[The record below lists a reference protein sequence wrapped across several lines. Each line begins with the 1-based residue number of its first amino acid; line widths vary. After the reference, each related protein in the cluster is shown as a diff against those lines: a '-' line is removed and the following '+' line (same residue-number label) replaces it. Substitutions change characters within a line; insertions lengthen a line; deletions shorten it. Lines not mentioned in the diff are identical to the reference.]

1 MEIPVNGVVAAM
13 KGKEMLLKA
22 GIRASVGKRSG
33 ESGCYYYLKFN
44 DRYFNKAESI
54 LKNTD
59 IF

>member
-13 KGKEMLLKA
+13 KGKELLIRE

-33 ESGCYYYLKFN
+33 ENGCYYYLKFN
-44 DRYFNKAESI
+44 DRYFYKAESI
-54 LKNTD
+54 LKNVD